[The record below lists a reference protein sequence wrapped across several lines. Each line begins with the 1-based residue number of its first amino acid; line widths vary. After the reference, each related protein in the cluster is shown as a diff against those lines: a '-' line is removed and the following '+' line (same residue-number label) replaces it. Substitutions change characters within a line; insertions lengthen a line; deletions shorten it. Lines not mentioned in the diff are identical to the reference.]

1 MSVYNLVTHV
11 ADQTFLITIT
21 NINMSSLA
29 RCISSFRLSAFR
41 LSFIGPL
48 ITSDTCPSSCVIC
61 ISLMCRDLRVESCLL
76 SVRGHFLVFFF
87 FLFFVFIIPPSHTLT
102 HLSES
107 FENGMSKLLSQWSIF
122 PSPGCREA
130 IKRLLMDFRFMT
142 TLNFF
147 LPPTFWWICCW
158 NFFCHLFFSFLDDPN
173 WWYDDDMMHTTCA
186 PGNTK

>member
-29 RCISSFRLSAFR
+29 RCISSFRLSAFS

-61 ISLMCRDLRVESCLL
+61 ISLICRDLRVESCLL
-76 SVRGHFLVFFF
+76 SVRGHFLFF
-87 FLFFVFIIPPSHTLT
+87 FLLLIFRLHHPTITQTHTLVGIFWKWDVET
-102 HLSES
+102 FVAMKHFPFARMSWGYQKII
-107 FENGMSKLLSQWSIF
+107 NGFSVHDNI
-122 PSPGCREA
+122 
-130 IKRLLMDFRFMT
+130 DFS
-142 TLNFF
+142 

-173 WWYDDDMMHTTCA
+173 WWYDDTMHTTCA